1 MLNQMS
7 WNGGA
12 LNVSKCVCNYNR
24 TLLSIH
30 RLRGCPNAAKQ
41 QLVNATGRKWSIAW
55 RLPGSKK
62 GASLPQHPIS
72 TSFSFTL
79 LDFIEPYPC
88 HIKFPPSVPSTANDT
103 STDSTPTQ
111 AQASVPEVAPGE
123 LQVDLDEISESENRC
138 LLREKVFFRWDYEGH
153 TNWCTLYTN
162 WNMANFHQRVYMFE
176 GYELDRHFKS

>member
-1 MLNQMS
+1 MS
-7 WNGGA
+7 WNA
-12 LNVSKCVCNYNR
+12 WCSKCVCNYDR

-55 RLPGSKK
+55 RLAGEQKK

-79 LDFIEPYPC
+79 LDYLILVCKVHPFR
-88 HIKFPPSVPSTANDT
+88 A
-103 STDSTPTQ
+103 TPTQ

-123 LQVDLDEISESENRC
+123 LQVDLDEISESENRFW
-138 LLREKVFFRWDYEGH
+138 LRERVFFRMGLWTTQIDALS
-153 TNWCTLYTN
+153 TLIGK
-162 WNMANFHQRVYMFE
+162 WHFHQTVDMFE
-176 GYELDRHFKS
+176 GY